1 MNTYS
6 YLKAT
11 ADSIANRWHQ
21 GLIDLKEI
29 THTPSRAD
37 HIDYLR
43 ELYQEA
49 EETHEL
55 YSQHLHPVILAKLTH
70 IIGCDF
76 DRHINL
82 SRKVISAE

>member
-11 ADSIANRWHQ
+11 ADSIATRWHQ
-21 GLIDLKEI
+21 GLADLRDI
-29 THTPSRAD
+29 SHPPSRAD

-43 ELYQEA
+43 ELYVEA
-49 EETHEL
+49 SETHDL

-82 SRKVISAE
+82 SRKVTKAK